1 MNIREW
7 FSRAFVIIS
16 MIWVGYVFTVNSPGI
31 FDTVKTLA
39 AGLVVLWAVY
49 WVGVFIT
56 NRFSSNN

>member
-16 MIWVGYVFTVNSPGI
+16 VLWVGYVFTVHSPGI

-39 AGLVVLWAVY
+39 AGLAVLWAVY
-49 WVGVFIT
+49 WAGVWIAT
-56 NRFSSNN
+56 VFSSND